1 MIFKLY
7 DCDVGLTIRGT
18 NYDFTHVENVNIEDP
33 EKNRLIRG
41 ANAGNKVGISYK
53 EGNKEAKSITIPVL
67 GMTKEMHN
75 LLKEVFTSQE
85 RIDVY
90 CVARSDGSSK
100 IAKNAILCQSPK
112 QLTVDETAESLN
124 TSLMFESFDVDEVHK
139 S

>member
-18 NYDFTHVENVNIEDP
+18 NYDFLHVENVNVEDP
-33 EKNRLIRG
+33 ERNRLIRG
-41 ANAGNKVGISYK
+41 ANAGNKIGLAYK
-53 EGNKEAKSITIPVL
+53 EGNKEAKTITIPVL
-67 GMTKEMHN
+67 GMTKDMHN
-75 LLKEVFTSQE
+75 LLKEVFASQE

-100 IAKNAILCQSPK
+100 MAKNAILCQSPK

-124 TSLMFESFDVDEVHK
+124 TSLMFESFDIDEIHK

>member
-18 NYDFTHVENVNIEDP
+18 NYDFVHVEQVSIEDP
-33 EKNRLIRG
+33 EKNKLIRG
-41 ANAGNKVGISYK
+41 ANAGNKLGISYK
-53 EGNKEAKSITIPVL
+53 EGNKEAKTISIPVL
-67 GMTKEMHN
+67 GLTKEMHN
-75 LLKEVFTSQE
+75 LLKDVFATQE

-124 TSLMFESFDVDEVHK
+124 TALMFESFDVDEVHK